1 MPSVSMLRV
10 LVADDNPLS
19 LQFFHAALTTLG
31 VDCIQACDGAA
42 ALALAHRDAFD
53 LMLLDV
59 HMPLL
64 DGPQA
69 LKQIRAQ
76 QGPSQ
81 CATAL
86 ATTADNDVATGAALR
101 DAGFADV
108 LVKPLTVEALRAALD
123 RHLPARHSQKEP
135 SDSDEWLDEDHALA
149 VAGGDRAISNALR
162 GLLVAEL
169 DSLPAE
175 LALISER
182 RDAHALRE
190 RLHRLDASAGF
201 CGVPALV
208 RAGSLLRNALDAP
221 LWPAR
226 ATFQFL
232 DTSKRAREL
241 LAQAISTGVDG
252 RRTP

>member
-1 MPSVSMLRV
+1 MSMPRV
-10 LVADDNPLS
+10 LVADDNTLS
-19 LQFFHAALTTLG
+19 LQFFHAALTSLG
-31 VDCIQACDGAA
+31 VDCIQASDGAV
-42 ALALAHRDAFD
+42 ALALAQRDAFD

-59 HMPLL
+59 RMPII
-64 DGPQA
+64 DGPEV

-86 ATTADNDVATGAALR
+86 ATTADNDVATGVALR
-101 DAGFADV
+101 RAGFADV

-123 RHLPARHSQKEP
+123 RHLPALHSRKEA
-135 SDSDEWLDEDHALA
+135 SDSDEWLDEGHALA
-149 VAGGDRAISNALR
+149 VAGGDRAIAIALR

-175 LALISER
+175 LALIGER

-201 CGVPALV
+201 CGVPVLV
-208 RAGSLLRNALDAP
+208 RAGSLLRTALDAP
-221 LWPAR
+221 VWPEP

-232 DTSKRAREL
+232 DTCKRTRAL
-241 LAQAISTGVDG
+241 LALAISTGIDG
-252 RRTP
+252 SRTP